1 MPDTWEVID
10 SNLEPAAKLVDYKM
24 KARLSTAI
32 SLKRIADALEGATAV
47 DFSFRMNQLTD
58 AIYMGIKN
66 AR

>member
-1 MPDTWEVID
+1 MAMPDTWEVID

-24 KARLSTAI
+24 KARISTAI
-32 SLKRIADALEGATAV
+32 SIKRIADALENVNIDG
-47 DFSFRMNQLTD
+47 RLNQLTD